1 VSVAYDVAVAG
12 LGAMGSAVA
21 HHAARRGL
29 SVAGFDRFAPPHTLG
44 SSHGESRII
53 REAYFEDPCYVPIVQ
68 RAYDLWHALERE
80 SGERLMLQ
88 TGGLMLGPPDGSC
101 VSGARAS
108 GDQHRLPYE
117 TLDAAE
123 IRARFPALHAEDG
136 TAGVYEPRAGILFP
150 ESCVRAHLD
159 TALRAGAT
167 LRTDEPA
174 LAWRADGE
182 GIEIVTAKGS
192 YRAARLVLAAGAW
205 LPALVP
211 GVRLPLA
218 VTRQPLFWFVPRA
231 NAEAFEPGR
240 LPVYIWEWTRERF
253 FYGFPA
259 LGGEVKTAVHHEGEP
274 ADPDGARRELAPAE
288 IEAMRERLRRFV
300 PDADG
305 RFSRAAVC
313 LYTNTPDGH
322 FAIDR
327 HPEHPGVVIVSA
339 CSGHGFKFSSA
350 IGEIAVQLALGERV
364 PFDLGRFALRW

>member
-1 VSVAYDVAVAG
+1 VSATYDVAIAG

-21 HHAARRGL
+21 YHAARRGL

-44 SSHGESRII
+44 SSHGETRIV

-80 SGERLMLQ
+80 SGERLMLR

-123 IRARFPALHAEDG
+123 IRARFPALRAEDG
-136 TAGVYEPRAGILFP
+136 TAGVYEPRAGILYP
-150 ESCVRAHLD
+150 EACVRAHLES
-159 TALRAGAT
+159 AQRAGAT
-167 LRTDEPA
+167 FMPDEPA
-174 LAWRADGE
+174 LSWRADGA
-182 GIEIVTAKGS
+182 GIEVITAKGS

-205 LPALVP
+205 LPALLAD
-211 GVRLPLA
+211 VRLPLA

-231 NAEAFEPGR
+231 NPETFEPDR
-240 LPVYIWEWTRERF
+240 LPIWIWEWTRERF
-253 FYGFPA
+253 IYGFPA
-259 LGGEVKTAVHHEGEP
+259 LGGEVKVAVHHEGEP
-274 ADPDGARRELAPAE
+274 ADPDGARRLLAPAE
-288 IEAMRERLRRFV
+288 IEVMRERLRRFV

-305 RFSRAAVC
+305 PLSRAAVC

-327 HPEHPGVVIVSA
+327 HPGNPSVVILSA

-350 IGEIAVQLALGERV
+350 IGEIAVQLALAERV